1 MIVISDTSCLSALFR
16 IGELRILERI
26 FHEIIIPQKVYDEL
40 MVLRKFDYDISEIQ
54 NAVWLKIENPS
65 NSSLLQDLLKNL
77 DEGEAYA
84 IALTVE
90 IKADLLIIDE
100 IKGRLAAQK
109 LNLNITGVAGILLR
123 AKAIGIIDE
132 VKPFLDNMI
141 QNAGFRM
148 SQKLYSD
155 ILKAAKE
162 YI

>member
-16 IGELRILERI
+16 IGELQILEKI

-40 MVLRKFDYDISEIQ
+40 LVLRKFGYDISEIQ
-54 NAVWLKIENPS
+54 NAIWLKIENPS

-84 IALTVE
+84 IALAIE
-90 IKADLLIIDE
+90 RKADLLIIDE

-123 AKAIGIIDE
+123 AKAIGIISE
-132 VKPFLDNMI
+132 VKPLLDNMV

-155 ILKAAKE
+155 ILIAANE
-162 YI
+162 

>member
-16 IGELRILERI
+16 IGEFQILEKI

-40 MVLRKFDYDISEIQ
+40 LVLRKFSYDVSEIQ

-84 IALTVE
+84 IALAIE
-90 IKADLLIIDE
+90 RKADLLIIDE

-109 LNLNITGVAGILLR
+109 LNLNIIGVAGILLR
-123 AKAIGIIDE
+123 AKAIGIISE
-132 VKPFLDNMI
+132 VKPLLDNMV